1 MNLLRATVH
10 SKKAVKEKEAAPGA
24 VSYCKIA
31 IGLRPGRKW
40 FRNSSARPALS
51 PASDILGDVTS
62 QRQLESHA
70 LIRLQHANDPQ
81 YKRQQPQKAQQ
92 HYTDSET
99 APVTKATEPPKDPA

>member
-1 MNLLRATVH
+1 LGYDRSKVVPKFIRA
-10 SKKAVKEKEAAPGA
+10 
-24 VSYCKIA
+24 
-31 IGLRPGRKW
+31 
-40 FRNSSARPALS
+40 PALS